1 MANAD
6 RAMME
11 QMARLKLRLL
21 EKKLEQEREG
31 REDGLS
37 TATSS
42 SDGNQEAL
50 HGALRRRKDLL
61 HRLREQHM
69 LDEMSRPRSR
79 GDSRRRQRFT
89 PPVVVPRF
97 VPFIAPRYLPPPQ
110 PPPPPPATAAPR
122 LEPIHIYQQ
131 APPQAPRI
139 IQQQMPQQPTTII
152 QQMPPQP
159 LIQQIAAPAPLPP
172 LRSGNIKEDMVD
184 LMMMQNAQMHQV
196 VMQNM
201 MLKAMP
207 APAPTP
213 ARAVP
218 QDSSPE
224 QPGVHHH
231 HYGPPQPPL
240 PPIGF
245 PGWPQSGVPYAHGSP
260 FPMGGY
266 PGLGG
271 GPYGTAPYHP
281 GYQQHVVGGAMPP
294 MMPVQ
299 TSDWADP
306 APVLSVAAGSVN
318 ESHVSGER
326 CLSG

>member
-21 EKKLEQEREG
+21 EKKLEQKREG

-42 SDGNQEAL
+42 GSDGNQEAL

-97 VPFIAPRYLPPPQ
+97 VPFIAPRYLPPPP

-159 LIQQIAAPAPLPP
+159 LIQQIAGPAPLPP

-281 GYQQHVVGGAMPP
+281 GYQQHVAGGAMPP

-299 TSDWADP
+299 TTEVTGLIP
-306 APVLSVAAGSVN
+306 HLSSALPRA
-318 ESHVSGER
+318 
-326 CLSG
+326 L